1 MQSVNRRVEI
11 AVLLLQA
18 CEFSL
23 QFALVLVSHDL

>member
-18 CEFSL
+18 REFGL